1 MKKSELKQI
10 IKEEIKSVLNE
21 NRGIATGGRFQGYPL
36 FKDDEGNTYFR
47 VNGQIVNT
55 VINGESVSMDKIL
68 SDMKDARNQKPDD
81 KFRGMSM
88 QQIKLLK
95 KKFQKY

>member
-1 MKKSELKQI
+1 MKKSELRQI

-55 VINGESVSMDKIL
+55 IIDGESVPMNKIQA
-68 SDMKDARNQKPDD
+68 DMADARKQQPDNE
-81 KFRGMSM
+81 FRGMSM
-88 QQIKLLK
+88 QQIKDR
-95 KKFQKY
+95 QRWGI

>member
-1 MKKSELKQI
+1 MKKSELRQI
-10 IKEEIKSVLNE
+10 IKEEIKSILNE

-55 VINGESVSMDKIL
+55 IIDGESVPMDEIL
-68 SDMKDARNQKPDD
+68 ADMADARKQQPDNE
-81 KFRGMSM
+81 FRGMSM
-88 QQIKLLK
+88 QQIKDR
-95 KKFQKY
+95 QRWGI

>member
-1 MKKSELKQI
+1 MKKSQLRQI
-10 IKEEIKSVLNE
+10 IKEEIKSILNE

-55 VINGESVSMDKIL
+55 IIDGESVPMDEIL
-68 SDMKDARNQKPDD
+68 ADMADARKQQPDNE
-81 KFRGMSM
+81 FRGMSM
-88 QQIKLLK
+88 QQIKDR
-95 KKFQKY
+95 QRGWI

>member
-1 MKKSELKQI
+1 MKKSQLRQI
-10 IKEEIKSVLNE
+10 IKEEIKSILNE

-55 VINGESVSMDKIL
+55 IIDGESVPMDEIL
-68 SDMKDARNQKPDD
+68 ADMADARKQQPDNE
-81 KFRGMSM
+81 FRGMSM
-88 QQIKLLK
+88 QQIKDR
-95 KKFQKY
+95 QRWGI

>member
-1 MKKSELKQI
+1 MKKSELRQI
-10 IKEEIKSVLNE
+10 IKEEIKSILNE

-55 VINGESVSMDKIL
+55 IIDGESVPMDEIL
-68 SDMKDARNQKPDD
+68 ADMADARKQQPDNE
-81 KFRGMSM
+81 FRGMSM
-88 QQIKLLK
+88 QQIKDR
-95 KKFQKY
+95 QRGWI

>member
-1 MKKSELKQI
+1 MKKSELRQI
-10 IKEEIKSVLNE
+10 IREEIKSTLSE
-21 NRGIATGGRFQGYPL
+21 YGGTPTGKEFKGYRL
-36 FKDDEGNTYFR
+36 FADDEGNTYFR

-88 QQIKLLK
+88 QQIKDR
-95 KKFQKY
+95 QRWGI